1 MAIRHNF
8 YTMYEGKEYRIAR
21 IDGHYEIITNDVEAL
36 NSGFIEYKP
45 EENLN
50 PRIFFKMVSPEE
62 VGDVYKISTYAL
74 YQGYE
79 FWIKWAGDGNYILK
93 GNNNTVLM
101 EKLDFKRV
109 DKYDYEKIVKQEDV
123 DLVYEKKTL
132 LTDFFD

>member
-1 MAIRHNF
+1 MSIRCTF
-8 YTMYEGKEYRIAR
+8 YTIYHGKEYRVVNRDGFAR
-21 IDGHYEIITNDVEAL
+21 LISHDINDLEDGFVESEPYNGL
-36 NSGFIEYKP
+36 RCFI
-45 EENLN
+45 
-50 PRIFFKMVSPEE
+50 KMVPPSEI
-62 VGDVYKISTYAL
+62 GDVYKISTYTL